1 MAEQIE
7 CPHCRR
13 TGFVRR
19 EHVIRKDSV
28 SEHLYCGAC
37 DRTWEEPKVPAEAPA
52 GRRTRPARK

>member
-1 MAEQIE
+1 MAEQIQ

-19 EHVIRKDSV
+19 EHVITKASV

-37 DRTWEEPKVPAEAPA
+37 DRTWEEPKEKLKKPKAQL
-52 GRRTRPARK
+52 R